1 MMARCRD
8 YRTIEVTADL
18 HYMVR
23 DVESRAIEVMLAEN
37 SEEVE
42 EAYSCLSFSRK
53 FLYEYLEE
61 LERLAE
67 ICPNIKRTHLRF
79 T

>member
-1 MMARCRD
+1 MVKTFE
-8 YRTIEVTADL
+8 TIRVTADL

-23 DVESRAIEVMLAEN
+23 DVQERAIAVMQAET
-37 SEEVE
+37 SEEVA
-42 EAYSCLSFSRK
+42 EAYACLSYSRK

-61 LERLAE
+61 LEELAE
-67 ICPNIKRTHLRF
+67 ICPNIARTHLRF